1 MNMHQSFQPS
11 ATAAMRIGFGEFVAM
26 VAALMALN
34 ALAIDVM
41 LPSLQQIGSALAVDD
56 ENERQAVLSTY
67 LLAFG
72 IGQLLVGTISD
83 RFGRKPVLLGGLAL
97 YILAAAVCAA
107 APSFEALLAARS
119 LQGLASAAPRV
130 VVTAVVRD
138 CYTGRRMASVMSLA
152 MTAFIAVPV
161 LAPSIG
167 QLVLLFGSW
176 REIFGLLTIYGVAV
190 ALWTWLRL
198 PETLPPERRRTAQP
212 AEIWSAV
219 RKVVTNR
226 QTVGYAVAS
235 GTMFGANFGFI
246 VSAQQIFTEVFNLGI
261 YFPLGFAAVALGM
274 SLSSFINSRLVGRL
288 GMRVIS
294 HGAAALFTVLSAVL
308 AALAR
313 LDHLQLWSFMV
324 LVACIMFLLG
334 MIFSNFNALAMEP
347 QGSVAGTA
355 SSLIGSI
362 ATVLA
367 ASFGHLVGQAYDGTA
382 VPLST
387 GYLALGLATLVI
399 ILITER
405 GKLFARV

>member
-1 MNMHQSFQPS
+1 M
-11 ATAAMRIGFGEFVAM
+11 
-26 VAALMALN
+26 
-34 ALAIDVM
+34 
-41 LPSLQQIGSALAVDD
+41 
-56 ENERQAVLSTY
+56 
-67 LLAFG
+67 
-72 IGQLLVGTISD
+72 
-83 RFGRKPVLLGGLAL
+83 
-97 YILAAAVCAA
+97 
-107 APSFEALLAARS
+107 
-119 LQGLASAAPRV
+119 
-130 VVTAVVRD
+130 
-138 CYTGRRMASVMSLA
+138 
-152 MTAFIAVPV
+152 
-161 LAPSIG
+161 
-167 QLVLLFGSW
+167 
-176 REIFGLLTIYGVAV
+176 
-190 ALWTWLRL
+190 
-198 PETLPPERRRTAQP
+198 
-212 AEIWSAV
+212 

-226 QTVGYAVAS
+226 QTLGYAVAS

-261 YFPLGFAAVALGM
+261 YFPVGFAAVALGM

-387 GYLALGLATLVI
+387 GYLALGLATLAI

-405 GKLFARV
+405 GKLFTRG

>member
-1 MNMHQSFQPS
+1 
-11 ATAAMRIGFGEFVAM
+11 M

-41 LPSLQQIGSALAVDD
+41 LPGLQQIGAALGIED
-56 ENERQAVLSTY
+56 ENDRQAVLSVY

-72 IGQLLVGTISD
+72 IGQLLVGTLSD
-83 RFGRKPVLLGGLAL
+83 RFGRKAVLLGGLAL
-97 YILAAAVCAA
+97 YVVAAAACAL
-107 APSFEALLAARS
+107 APNFEALLIARA

-138 CYTGRRMASVMSLA
+138 RYSGRRMASVMSLA

-161 LAPSIG
+161 LAPTVG

-176 REIFGLLTIYGVAV
+176 REIFGLLTVYGLVMA
-190 ALWTWLRL
+190 AWAWLRL
-198 PETLPPERRRTAQP
+198 PETLPPEKRRRADLVD
-212 AEIWSAV
+212 IGKAV
-219 RKVVTNR
+219 RQVMTTR
-226 QTVGYAVAS
+226 QTLGYALAS
-235 GTMFGANFGFI
+235 GMMFGANFGFI
-246 VSAQQIFTEVFNLGI
+246 VSAQQVFAETFGLGV
-261 YFPLGFAAVALGM
+261 YFPLAFAAVALSM

-288 GMRVIS
+288 GMRAIS
-294 HGAAALFTVLSAVL
+294 HGAVVVFIALSTVL

-313 LDHLQLWSFMV
+313 LGQLELWSLM
-324 LVACIMFLLG
+324 LLIACIMFLLG

-362 ATVLA
+362 ATLLA
-367 ASFGHLVGQAYDGTA
+367 AAFGHLIGQAYDGTA
-382 VPLST
+382 VPLTT
-387 GYLALGLATLVI
+387 GYLGLGLATLAI

-405 GKLFARV
+405 GKLLSPR